1 MWRALLV
8 LSILLCAPLP
18 VLGEGQDY
26 PGLGHIKG
34 YVLDDYSE
42 RGFDAATFE
51 VAPGQKLELQGR
63 TIFIKYRAEDQNNH
77 ASPLEIYLNY
87 ETILKS
93 FQAEMLHKPVNPM
106 DTNDHLLARFYRN
119 GAPIYVNVSLL
130 YNNSTG
136 QYYQLR
142 IVEQKEFQPSIETTP
157 GH

>member
-18 VLGEGQDY
+18 VLGEDQDY

-34 YVLDDYSE
+34 YKIRTYTE

-63 TIFIKYRAEDQNNH
+63 TISIEYEAEDSSNH

-93 FQAEMLHKPVNPM
+93 FQAEILHKPVNAK

-119 GAPIYVNVSLL
+119 GAPIYINFSLL
-130 YNNSTG
+130 YNNSG
-136 QYYQLR
+136 ENYQLR
-142 IVEQKEFQPSIETTP
+142 VVEQKEFQPSIETTP

>member
-34 YVLDDYSE
+34 YKIRSYTE

-63 TIFIKYRAEDQNNH
+63 TISIEYEAEDSSNH

-93 FQAEMLHKPVNPM
+93 FQAEILHKPV
-106 DTNDHLLARFYRN
+106 TNDHLLARFYRN
-119 GAPIYVNVSLL
+119 GAPIYVNVGLL
-130 YNNSTG
+130 YNNSNG
-136 QYYQLR
+136 EYYQLR
-142 IVEQKEFQPSIETTP
+142 IVEQKEFQPSIENTP